1 MTKTINRRGVWI
13 LTAAFVLVTVAVL
26 WILFC
31 KVLVIRNVLV
41 EGTSAATDE
50 EIIRASAIDLGG
62 SIRKVDEAKLRAN
75 LESSGKFALE
85 SVYVQYPNTVV
96 LTVRD
101 RTKDA
106 MIMNGGKML
115 VLDSD
120 GYVIEVHDT
129 VPENSGVYVT
139 GLNFTNYRIGTQ
151 IALSET
157 QMLAFHNI
165 LEALRSQQAA
175 DLVSDVNMSDVNDLR
190 ITTRTGILVKL
201 GDADNMETKILWM
214 RSAVLDL
221 ESRQE
226 TKGTLDVSSATK
238 ADYMP

>member
-1 MTKTINRRGVWI
+1 MAKTVNRRRVC
-13 LTAAFVLVTVAVL
+13 LLAAVLALATALVFWVLFRQVLVV
-26 WILFC
+26 
-31 KVLVIRNVLV
+31 RNVLV

-75 LESSGKFALE
+75 LESGGKFALE

-139 GLNFTNYRIGTQ
+139 GLNFTNYRIGAQ
-151 IALSET
+151 VALSQA
-157 QMLAFHNI
+157 QMQAFHNV

-175 DLVSDVNMSDVNDLR
+175 ELVSDVNMSDVNDLR

-201 GDADNMETKILWM
+201 GDADNMDTKILWM

-226 TKGTLDVSSATK
+226 TKGTLDVSSGTK

>member
-1 MTKTINRRGVWI
+1 MAKTVNRRRVC
-13 LTAAFVLVTVAVL
+13 LLAAVLALATALVFWVLFRQVLVV
-26 WILFC
+26 
-31 KVLVIRNVLV
+31 RNVLV

-139 GLNFTNYRIGTQ
+139 GLNFTNYRIGAQ
-151 IALSET
+151 VALSQA
-157 QMLAFHNI
+157 QMQAFHNV

-175 DLVSDVNMSDVNDLR
+175 ELVSDVNMSDVNDLR

-201 GDADNMETKILWM
+201 GDADNMDTKILWM

-226 TKGTLDVSSATK
+226 TKGTLDVSSGTK